1 MINYSRSYITRMTTN
16 TISEPQ
22 THLKD
27 QLRTYFD
34 GRGFE
39 RWSAI
44 YGTADLSRV
53 RQSIREGHARMLD
66 QAEAWLTES
75 TDGGSLLDA
84 GCGTGLFS
92 VRMAQR
98 GFNVTAVDIAPK
110 MVDATQAAAQ
120 AAGVDGQMSF
130 HAGDI
135 EAALNLQ
142 DTFDAVTC
150 FDVLV
155 HYPEE
160 AFVPLCT
167 QLAQRCDGSLLI
179 TYAPYSRLL
188 ATLHWIGGFFPKGE
202 RRTEIQM
209 IRDSVVT
216 DALAAAGMSVKRTT
230 SISQGF
236 YHVKLLEAER
246 KNMEAS

>member
-1 MINYSRSYITRMTTN
+1 MSVNI
-16 TISEPQ
+16 Q
-22 THLKD
+22 LKD
-27 QLRTYFD
+27 QLRTYFN
-34 GRGFE
+34 GGGFE

-44 YGTADLSRV
+44 YGTAELSRV
-53 RQSIREGHARMLD
+53 RQSIREGHAKMLA
-66 QAEAWLTES
+66 QAEAWLTEHMS
-75 TDGGSLLDA
+75 GGSILDA

-92 VRMAQR
+92 IRMAQR

-110 MVDATQAAAQ
+110 MVNATRQAAIS
-120 AAGVDGQMSF
+120 AGVDGQMSF

-135 EAALNLQ
+135 ETVLSEPTLSEPTLSLADKLDAPAG
-142 DTFDAVTC
+142 FDAVVC

-167 QLAQRCDGSLLI
+167 QLAQQSSGRLLI

-209 IRDSVVT
+209 IRDVVVA
-216 DALAAAGMSVKRTT
+216 DALAAAGMTIQRST

-236 YHVKLLEAER
+236 YHVKLLEASR
-246 KNMEAS
+246 

>member
-1 MINYSRSYITRMTTN
+1 MTVN
-16 TISEPQ
+16 TLSQ
-22 THLKD
+22 TTTDLKD

-34 GRGFE
+34 GTGFE

-44 YGTADLSRV
+44 YGSAELSRV
-53 RQSIREGHARMLD
+53 RQSIREGHAKMLA
-66 QAEAWLTES
+66 QAEVWLTES
-75 TDGGSLLDA
+75 LDSGSILDA

-98 GFNVTAVDIAPK
+98 GFDVTAVDIAPK
-110 MVDATQAAAQ
+110 MVEATRSAAQ
-120 AAGVDGQMSF
+120 SASIDGQMTF

-135 EAALNLQ
+135 ETVLDSLGK
-142 DTFDAVTC
+142 FDAVTC

-167 QLAQRCDGSLLI
+167 QLAQHASGPLLI

-188 ATLHWIGGFFPKGE
+188 ASLHWIGGFFPKGE

-209 IRDSVVT
+209 IRDSVVA
-216 DALAAAGMSVKRTT
+216 DALAAAGMTVKRTT

-246 KNMEAS
+246 